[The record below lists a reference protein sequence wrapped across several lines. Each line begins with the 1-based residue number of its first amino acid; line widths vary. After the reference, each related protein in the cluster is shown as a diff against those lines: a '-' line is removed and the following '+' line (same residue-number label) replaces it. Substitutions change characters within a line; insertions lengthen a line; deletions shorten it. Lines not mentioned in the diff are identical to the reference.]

1 MVDGSSRRGNAMTE
15 IRSASGYKLIKEVM
29 EEEVYALE
37 TFKRILFDTRRS
49 IPDSL
54 EFIDQANTRRT
65 EKLKKVGT
73 TLILTAPVP
82 IISDIIGIGLFT
94 TGVLTEY
101 RKRKKLQEAL
111 NNYIELLVEPM
122 NT

>member
-1 MVDGSSRRGNAMTE
+1 MDGSYRLGNVRTE
-15 IRSASGYKLIKEVM
+15 TRSTNDYKLIKEVI
-29 EEEVYALE
+29 EEEVHALE
-37 TFKRILFDTRRS
+37 AFKRILFDTRRS
-49 IPDSL
+49 IPNSL
-54 EFIDQANTRRT
+54 EFIDQANTSNT

-94 TGVLTEY
+94 TGVLSEY

-122 NT
+122 ST